1 MCIAALIALI
11 QLFDKRLFKK
21 LLNNTIMH
29 LVKCGM
35 SLSEYVPDSAHVEGP
50 QRYIFSWRDYRAE
63 YQSVYPSNVCSSGGV
78 PDYIDVAA
86 RLYIILN
93 KSTLSFKLMMN
104 YYIQFYDSYET
115 FVIRFQCNSTSIC
128 FCTCLREIG
137 KICYNESHAL

>member
-1 MCIAALIALI
+1 ML
-11 QLFDKRLFKK
+11 
-21 LLNNTIMH
+21 
-29 LVKCGM
+29 LVKCDT

-78 PDYIDVAA
+78 PNYIDVAA

-93 KSTLSFKLMMN
+93 KSTLSFKLTMN
-104 YYIQFYDSYET
+104 YYIQYYDSYET

-128 FCTCLREIG
+128 FCKCLREIG
-137 KICYNESHAL
+137 NIVTMNPMHCDFLKVIWNIISYFSSINNE